1 MWSLVSGCI
10 EIEAMKRY
18 WTTVMVDG
26 WVEIGV
32 EAESEDEARKYINQ
46 EIEEMD
52 FGELRDVGWQ
62 FDEITS

>member
-1 MWSLVSGCI
+1 
-10 EIEAMKRY
+10 MKRY
-18 WTTVMVDG
+18 YATVMVDG

-52 FGELRDVGWQ
+52 FGELQDVAWQ
-62 FDEITS
+62 FEEVNT

>member
-1 MWSLVSGCI
+1 
-10 EIEAMKRY
+10 MKRY

-26 WVEIGV
+26 WVGIGV
-32 EAESEDEARKYINQ
+32 EAESEEEARKYINQ